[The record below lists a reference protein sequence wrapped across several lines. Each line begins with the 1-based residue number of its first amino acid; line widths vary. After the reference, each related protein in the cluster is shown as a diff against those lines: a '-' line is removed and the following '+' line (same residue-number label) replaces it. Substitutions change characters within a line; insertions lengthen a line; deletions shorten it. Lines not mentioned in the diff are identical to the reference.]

1 LQDERLAVGGQG
13 LRKVEQVIP
22 KEEGWE
28 RIEQRPNLKR
38 FIVVG
43 TLFLG
48 TDSFGELS
56 LSLNRFFRETFP

>member
-1 LQDERLAVGGQG
+1 M
-13 LRKVEQVIP
+13 RKVEQVIP

-38 FIVVG
+38 FMVAG

-48 TDSFGELS
+48 TDSFGELI
-56 LSLNRFFRETFP
+56 LSLN